1 MLAKKK
7 MLRWYYSFKT
17 NGRLQNQMYTTECE
31 LRLHLKTIH
40 LYGQITVNLSHAKVT
55 GEFWN
60 KIYFQPLQISV

>member
-1 MLAKKK
+1 
-7 MLRWYYSFKT
+7 
-17 NGRLQNQMYTTECE
+17 MYTTECE